1 MGQGVEPIS
10 LNRGQFYRLVSG
22 LAAFGRLKAVL
33 GPARAEALA
42 GLLYERE
49 ARESDPGARYAV
61 VRDGDLPRYTARIEA
76 ALTAECDQIQGAR
89 LHAEA
94 LLDAAAQGALRQGL
108 GDATDVPV
116 RAAEGDIDRAADWI
130 CRTMHG
136 DRVAAVR
143 ELLSGNAATPSGAVL
158 GKTPEVLD
166 RIHARLF
173 PEAPAQRSPN
183 PAVAYPSSIGGRH
196 LLETVFGWTADALW
210 PGPGDP
216 GWLDVALFYL
226 GAIGSAQGFADGNK
240 RMARIAY
247 ALTLIRGSRR
257 FVAPGEALE
266 QTLIRMTHAPAAP
279 GLSAQA

>member
-1 MGQGVEPIS
+1 VGQGVEPIS
-10 LNRGQFYRLVSG
+10 LNRGQFSRLVTG
-22 LAAFGRLKAVL
+22 LAGFARLKSVL
-33 GPARAEALA
+33 GPARAEAVA

-49 ARESDPGARYAV
+49 ARESDPDARYAV
-61 VRDGDLPRYTARIEA
+61 VRDGNLPRYAARIDS

-94 LLDAAAQGALRQGL
+94 LLDAAAQGVLRQGL
-108 GDATDVPV
+108 GEASDAPA
-116 RAAEGDIDRAADWI
+116 RADADDIDRATDWI

-136 DRVAAVR
+136 DRVATVR
-143 ELLSGNAATPSGAVL
+143 ELLAGNAATPSGAVL
-158 GKTPEVLD
+158 GKAPEVLD

-183 PAVAYPSSIGGRH
+183 PTVAYPSSIGGRH

-210 PGPGDP
+210 PRPGDP

-240 RMARIAY
+240 RMARFAY

-257 FVAPGEALE
+257 FVAPGDALE
-266 QTLIRMTHAPAAP
+266 RMLIRMTAKPATGA
-279 GLSAQA
+279 